1 MPDSSFLSLV
11 AVGGAALFG
20 LHGAVGL
27 AIKHHFFRNTYLN
40 SACDKVAML
49 KGTYT
54 SIFPVACVA
63 VIFYCM
69 VLFILI
75 RGIYLN
81 EIHILLL
88 NATMILAMLTTG
100 FYAFK
105 MFFRLRVICVGCIRV
120 HLANLMMSS
129 ALLYYNFH

>member
-1 MPDSSFLSLV
+1 MPDSSFLSLI
-11 AVGGAALFG
+11 ALGGAALFG

-27 AIKHHFFRNTYLN
+27 AIKHHFLRKTYLN
-40 SACDKVAML
+40 SACEKVAML

-54 SIFPVACVA
+54 LMFPTACA
-63 VIFYCM
+63 AMIFYCM

-75 RGIYLN
+75 RGIYQE

-88 NATMILAMLTTG
+88 NAVMIMALLATS

-105 MFFRLRVICVGCIRV
+105 MLFRLRVICIGCIRV

-129 ALLYYNFH
+129 ALLYYHFH

>member
-1 MPDSSFLSLV
+1 MLDSSFLSLV

-27 AIKHHFFRNTYLN
+27 AIKHHFLRNTYLN

-54 SIFPVACVA
+54 LIFPAACAA

-75 RGIYLN
+75 RGIYQD
-81 EIHILLL
+81 EINILLL
-88 NATMILAMLTTG
+88 NAAIIIALLATS

-105 MFFRLRVICVGCIRV
+105 MFFRLRVLCVGCIRV

>member
-1 MPDSSFLSLV
+1 MLDSSFLSLV

-27 AIKHHFFRNTYLN
+27 AIKHHFLRKTYLN
-40 SACDKVAML
+40 YACDKVAML
-49 KGTYT
+49 KGTNT
-54 SIFPVACVA
+54 SIFPAACVA

-75 RGIYLN
+75 RGIYQD

-88 NATMILAMLTTG
+88 NAAIILALLATCY
-100 FYAFK
+100 YAFK
-105 MFFRLRVICVGCIRV
+105 MFFRLQVICIGCIRV

>member
-1 MPDSSFLSLV
+1 MPDSSFLSLI

-27 AIKHHFFRNTYLN
+27 AIKHHLFRNTYLN
-40 SACDKVAML
+40 SACDKVGML
-49 KGTYT
+49 NGIYT
-54 SIFPVACVA
+54 SIFPAACVA
-63 VIFYCM
+63 VTFYCM

-81 EIHILLL
+81 EIYILLL
-88 NATMILAMLTTG
+88 NAAMIMALLATG

>member
-1 MPDSSFLSLV
+1 MTDSSFLSLIV
-11 AVGGAALFG
+11 VGGAALFG

-27 AIKHHFFRNTYLN
+27 AIKHHLFRNTYLN
-40 SACDKVAML
+40 SACDKVGML

-54 SIFPVACVA
+54 SIFPAACVA

-81 EIHILLL
+81 EIHILFL
-88 NATMILAMLTTG
+88 NAAMILAMMATC

-105 MFFRLRVICVGCIRV
+105 MFFRLRVICVGCIRI

>member
-1 MPDSSFLSLV
+1 
-11 AVGGAALFG
+11 
-20 LHGAVGL
+20 
-27 AIKHHFFRNTYLN
+27 
-40 SACDKVAML
+40 ML
-49 KGTYT
+49 KGKYT
-54 SIFPVACVA
+54 SIFPAACVA
-63 VIFYCM
+63 VIFYFM

-81 EIHILLL
+81 EIQILLL
-88 NATMILAMLTTG
+88 NIAMILALLATG

>member
-20 LHGAVGL
+20 LHGALGL
-27 AIKHHFFRNTYLN
+27 AIKHHFLRNNHLN
-40 SACDKVAML
+40 SACDTVAIS
-49 KGTYT
+49 KKAYT
-54 SIFPVACVA
+54 SIFPAVCAA

-75 RGIYLN
+75 RGIYQD

-88 NATMILAMLTTG
+88 NVAMIMALIATCY
-100 FYAFK
+100 YAFK
-105 MFFRLRVICVGCIRV
+105 MFFRLRVICIGCIRV

>member
-27 AIKHHFFRNTYLN
+27 AIKHHFLRNTYLN
-40 SACDKVAML
+40 SACEKAPIL

-54 SIFPVACVA
+54 SIFPAAHVA

-75 RGIYLN
+75 RGMYLN
-81 EIHILLL
+81 EIHIFLL
-88 NATMILAMLTTG
+88 NVTMIMALLATG
-100 FYAFK
+100 YYAFK
-105 MFFRLRVICVGCIRV
+105 MFFRLRVICVGCIRI

-129 ALLYYNFH
+129 AMLFYNCQ

>member
-11 AVGGAALFG
+11 ALGGATLFG

-27 AIKHHFFRNTYLN
+27 AIKHHFFRNNHLN
-40 SACDKVAML
+40 STCDKAAIS
-49 KGTYT
+49 KEAYT
-54 SIFPVACVA
+54 SIFPVAYAA

-75 RGIYLN
+75 RGIYQD

-88 NATMILAMLTTG
+88 NTAMIMAMLATG

-105 MFFRLRVICVGCIRV
+105 MFFRLRVICIGCIRV

>member
-11 AVGGAALFG
+11 AVGGAAFFG

-27 AIKHHFFRNTYLN
+27 AIKHHFLRNTYIN
-40 SACDKVAML
+40 SACEKVSKL
-49 KGTYT
+49 KGTYN
-54 SIFPVACVA
+54 SIFPAACAA

-75 RGIYLN
+75 RGIYQD

-88 NATMILAMLTTG
+88 NAAMILALLATG
-100 FYAFK
+100 FYALK

-120 HLANLMMSS
+120 HMANLIMSS
-129 ALLYYNFH
+129 ALLYYNLY